1 MGLNL
6 GDESVGT
13 YGNGTYGDNSSA
25 HMDELISGK
34 KRKMISISSFTSRLC
49 CILLHLIT
57 MCITFPCFKGVD
69 EVVDAERA
77 EALLYLAGY
86 YKEQGR
92 LPQAELLCSRYSTY
106 NAVVTQPFSHMFV
119 YFIYLFIFYSP
130 ILFLSYFDSILYFM
144 LTDLWIKLD
153 QKEMKLEQ

>member
-34 KRKMISISSFTSRLC
+34 KSKIISISSFTSRLC
-49 CILLHLIT
+49 CILFHLIT
-57 MCITFPCFKGVD
+57 MCITFPCCKGVD

-106 NAVVTQPFSHMFV
+106 NAVDTLPFSHIFV
-119 YFIYLFIFYSP
+119 YLLILFIYFIHLFI
-130 ILFLSYFDSILYFM
+130 
-144 LTDLWIKLD
+144 
-153 QKEMKLEQ
+153 